1 MRRSRTHAAAG
12 AQVAA
17 ELSGEAQI
25 ATVLPVST
33 PVHGPANK
41 PSEQQPARAGPG
53 HVYLCGQALLLGAM
67 QATGKASQQ
76 LFSSEADL
84 ARVWEDE
91 FVRCSQVKESRR
103 AACMRA
109 KRPSRR
115 RAPRACSHR
124 RGARVLRQKSLPSAC
139 TRGGMCRGGVLTP
152 APRAPPQA
160 AADSMTPVAGY
171 YIREHVLRQPE
182 ETREDQAVHDW
193 EAPWVS
199 DYY

>member
-1 MRRSRTHAAAG
+1 MAPAMLALPDGVYFPTSAG
-12 AQVAA
+12 IEMCIDAYMNQVAA

-91 FVRCSQVKESRR
+91 FVRCSQ
-103 AACMRA
+103 
-109 KRPSRR
+109 
-115 RAPRACSHR
+115 
-124 RGARVLRQKSLPSAC
+124 
-139 TRGGMCRGGVLTP
+139 
-152 APRAPPQA
+152 A

-182 ETREDQAVHDW
+182 ETREDQAVHDG